1 MFMMIYVVQSYE
13 IDCIYMLISVE
24 SSGEASAEFCLP
36 AWGKDIAKRLAKAF
50 TFLLYK
56 ANLYFDCGSCSERE
70 MAPLQRS
77 NLRATPTILYSTDDV
92 PYATKSSRGSRTESF
107 ILMEPFSL
115 MQKHSW
121 EVFFLSNKS
130 IKVCILHIHLRTG
143 VYSCG
148 ACSDF

>member
-1 MFMMIYVVQSYE
+1 
-13 IDCIYMLISVE
+13 MLISVE

-56 ANLYFDCGSCSERE
+56 ANLYFYCGSWSESE
-70 MAPLQRS
+70 AALPKRS
-77 NLRATPTILYSTDDV
+77 NLGATPTILYSTCDV
-92 PYATKSSRGSRTESF
+92 PYATESSRSSITESF
-107 ILMEPFSL
+107 ILMQPFSL

-121 EVFFLSNKS
+121 KIFFLSNKS
-130 IKVCILHIHLRTG
+130 IKVCILHIHLRTR

-148 ACSDF
+148 TCSEF